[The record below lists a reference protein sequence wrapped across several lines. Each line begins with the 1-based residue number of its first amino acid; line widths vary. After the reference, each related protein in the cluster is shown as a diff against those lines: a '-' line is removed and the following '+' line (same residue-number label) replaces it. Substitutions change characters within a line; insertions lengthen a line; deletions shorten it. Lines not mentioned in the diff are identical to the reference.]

1 MFDCLTNCKE
11 RWQPKPRQLGK
22 REPRSKNNHSSNQL
36 HMASDCH
43 VLHTSDCPSC
53 QILQKIRWS
62 LLRVSR
68 RRAERWRRPP
78 TSSQSR
84 QQLFNLGQYYLSPST
99 SSQKNIFNGIITEFS
114 AALQLWAERSRW
126 SLSPI
131 HLCQHHHCDIILEVL
146 ITQVPSDT
154 DSDFSREELHH
165 YLPSSPR

>member
-36 HMASDCH
+36 NMASDCH
-43 VLHTSDCPSC
+43 VLHISGCPSC

-84 QQLFNLGQYYLSPST
+84 QQLFNLGHHYHHQHHHR
-99 SSQKNIFNGIITEFS
+99 NIVNGIITEFS

-126 SLSPI
+126 SLSLI
-131 HLCQHHHCDIILEVL
+131 HLYRHHHCDIILEVL

-165 YLPSSPR
+165 HLPSSSR

>member
-36 HMASDCH
+36 NMASDCH
-43 VLHTSDCPSC
+43 VLHISGCPSC

-84 QQLFNLGQYYLSPST
+84 QQLFNLGQYYHHQHHHKKTSLT
-99 SSQKNIFNGIITEFS
+99 ASSQ
-114 AALQLWAERSRW
+114 
-126 SLSPI
+126 SLI
-131 HLCQHHHCDIILEVL
+131 HLYRHHHCDIILEVL

-165 YLPSSPR
+165 HLPSSSW